1 VTNVLNQTKKAVI
14 SGGTTAGVAVTAAGQ
29 TPMVG
34 SRDHQAM
41 STPLA
46 EATVLVTGASSGI
59 GAATVRRV
67 ATDGA
72 DVALLARSEDRL
84 DALAEAVT
92 ETHGVDTHVVPVDV
106 RDSAAVAAAVE
117 STVETLGEPSG
128 VVANAGLARG
138 SDIETMT
145 DEEFLTMQR
154 VNTEG
159 AFYTAREALP
169 ALRETTG
176 NLVFIG
182 SFAGKYPRPFNPVY
196 AATKWWVRGFAMS
209 LAAQVG
215 DDDVGVSVVNPSEVR
230 TEFESADG
238 TPFEEVF
245 AEGEVTEP
253 EEVADA
259 VAFALGQTPPTTV
272 NELDVY
278 RRDKFGHF

>member
-1 VTNVLNQTKKAVI
+1 
-14 SGGTTAGVAVTAAGQ
+14 
-29 TPMVG
+29 
-34 SRDHQAM
+34 M

-182 SFAGKYPRPFNPVY
+182 SFAGKYPRPFNPAY

>member
-1 VTNVLNQTKKAVI
+1 
-14 SGGTTAGVAVTAAGQ
+14 
-29 TPMVG
+29 
-34 SRDHQAM
+34 M
-41 STPLA
+41 SIPLA
-46 EATVLVTGASSGI
+46 DGTVLVTGASSGI

-67 ATDGA
+67 AAAGA
-72 DVALLARSEDRL
+72 DVALVARSEDRL
-84 DALAEAVT
+84 RELADAVAAD
-92 ETHGVDTHVVPVDV
+92 HGVETHVVPADV
-106 RDSAAVAAAVE
+106 RDADEVAAAVE
-117 STVETLGEPSG
+117 STVETLGGLSG
-128 VVANAGLARG
+128 VVVNAGLARG
-138 SDIETMT
+138 SDVETMS
-145 DEEFLTMQR
+145 DDDFLTMQG
-154 VNTEG
+154 VNVNG

-169 ALRETTG
+169 ALREATG
-176 NLVFIG
+176 NIVFIG

-215 DDDVGVSVVNPSEVR
+215 EDDIGVSVVNPSEVR

-238 TPFEEVF
+238 TPFAEVF
-245 AEGEVTEP
+245 EEGEVTEP

>member
-1 VTNVLNQTKKAVI
+1 
-14 SGGTTAGVAVTAAGQ
+14 
-29 TPMVG
+29 
-34 SRDHQAM
+34 M

-46 EATVLVTGASSGI
+46 GETVLVTGASSGI

-67 ATDGA
+67 AVDGA

-84 DALAEAVT
+84 RDLADEVAT
-92 ETHGVDTHVVPVDV
+92 DHGVETHVVPADV
-106 RDSAAVAAAVE
+106 RDAAEVAAAVE
-117 STVETLGEPSG
+117 STVETLGGLSG

-145 DEEFLTMQR
+145 DEDFLTMQR

-159 AFYTAREALP
+159 TFYTARKSLA
-169 ALRETTG
+169 ALRETAG

-215 DDDVGVSVVNPSEVR
+215 DDVGVSVVNPSEVR

-245 AEGEVTEP
+245 EEGEVTEP

-259 VAFALGQTPPTTV
+259 VTFALARSPPTTV

-278 RRDKFGHF
+278 RRDKFSQF